1 MSEDIIIK
9 LKSNDEKEF
18 TINKK
23 AVERSRLVAGI
34 LADYE
39 DNTEVPLPD
48 VNGTTLGR
56 IVEYLKHYENS
67 EPKPIPKPLKNSHID
82 EILDEWDFNFVDNIP
97 LDESIDLLNAANYMD
112 IAPLL
117 QLACCRIAREMI
129 DRPVE
134 EVRELFGITSDMS
147 KEEME
152 EMDKYPID

>member
-1 MSEDIIIK
+1 MSEDKEIK
-9 LKSNDEKEF
+9 LKSNDEQVF
-18 TINKK
+18 TIKEK
-23 AVERSRLVAGI
+23 AVNRSNLVKGI

-48 VNGTTLGR
+48 VNGKTLKR
-56 IVEYLKHYENS
+56 VVDYLTHYENS

-82 EILDEWDFNFVDNIP
+82 EILDKWDYDFIIEVP
-97 LDESIDLLNAANYMD
+97 LDDSIDLLNAANYMD

-117 QLACCRIAREMI
+117 QLACCRIASEMI
-129 DRPVE
+129 DRPVD
-134 EVRELFGITSDMS
+134 EVRELFGITCDMT

>member
-1 MSEDIIIK
+1 MEDKKIT
-9 LKSNDEKEF
+9 LKSNDGALF
-18 TINKK
+18 TLNEK
-23 AVERSRLVAGI
+23 AVLRSNLIAGI
-34 LADYE
+34 LVDYE

-82 EILDEWDFNFVDNIP
+82 EILDEWDYDFIIEVP
-97 LDESIDLLNAANYMD
+97 LDDSIDLLNAANYMD

>member
-1 MSEDIIIK
+1 MEDKKIT
-9 LKSNDEKEF
+9 LKSNDGALF
-18 TINKK
+18 TLNEK
-23 AVERSRLVAGI
+23 AVLRSNLIAGI
-34 LADYE
+34 LVDFE

-117 QLACCRIAREMI
+117 QLACCRIASEMI
-129 DRPVE
+129 DRPVD

-152 EMDKYPID
+152 ELDKYPID

>member
-1 MSEDIIIK
+1 MEDKKIT
-9 LKSNDEKEF
+9 LKSNDGALF
-18 TINKK
+18 TLNEK
-23 AVERSRLVAGI
+23 AVLRSNLIAGI
-34 LADYE
+34 LVDYE

-112 IAPLL
+112 IEPLL
-117 QLACCRIAREMI
+117 QLACCKISSEMI

-134 EVRELFGITSDMS
+134 EVRELFGITSEIS

>member
-48 VNGTTLGR
+48 VNGKTLR
-56 IVEYLKHYENS
+56 
-67 EPKPIPKPLKNSHID
+67 KNS
-82 EILDEWDFNFVDNIP
+82 
-97 LDESIDLLNAANYMD
+97 
-112 IAPLL
+112 
-117 QLACCRIAREMI
+117 RIFKT
-129 DRPVE
+129 
-134 EVRELFGITSDMS
+134 L
-147 KEEME
+147 
-152 EMDKYPID
+152 

>member
-1 MSEDIIIK
+1 MSADKEIK
-9 LKSNDEKEF
+9 LKSNDEQVF
-18 TINKK
+18 TIKES
-23 AVERSRLVAGI
+23 AVNRSNLVKGI

-82 EILDEWDFNFVDNIP
+82 EILDKWDYDFIIEVP
-97 LDESIDLLNAANYMD
+97 LDDSIDLLNAANYMD

-117 QLACCRIAREMI
+117 QLACCRIASEMI
-129 DRPVE
+129 DRPVD
-134 EVRELFGITSDMS
+134 EVRELFGITCDMT

>member
-1 MSEDIIIK
+1 MEDKKIT
-9 LKSNDEKEF
+9 LKSNDGALF
-18 TINKK
+18 TLNEK
-23 AVERSRLVAGI
+23 AVLRSNLIAGI
-34 LADYE
+34 LVDYE

-112 IAPLL
+112 IEPLL
-117 QLACCRIAREMI
+117 QLACCRIARELI

-134 EVRELFGITSDMS
+134 EIRELFGITSDMS

-152 EMDKYPID
+152 EIDKYPID

>member
-1 MSEDIIIK
+1 MSADKEIK
-9 LKSNDEKEF
+9 LKSNDEQVF
-18 TINKK
+18 TIKESTVN
-23 AVERSRLVAGI
+23 RSNLVKGI

-48 VNGTTLGR
+48 VNGKTLKR
-56 IVEYLKHYENS
+56 VVDYLTHYENS

-82 EILDEWDFNFVDNIP
+82 EILDKWDYDFIIEVP
-97 LDESIDLLNAANYMD
+97 LDDSIDLLNAANYMD

-152 EMDKYPID
+152 EIDNYPID

>member
-1 MSEDIIIK
+1 MEDKKIT
-9 LKSNDEKEF
+9 LKSNDGALF
-18 TINKK
+18 TLNEK
-23 AVERSRLVAGI
+23 AVLRSNLIAGI
-34 LADYE
+34 LVDYE
-39 DNTEVPLPD
+39 DKTEVPLPD

-147 KEEME
+147 NEEME
-152 EMDKYPID
+152 EIDKYPID

>member
-1 MSEDIIIK
+1 MSADKEIK
-9 LKSNDEKEF
+9 LKSNDEQVF
-18 TINKK
+18 TIKES
-23 AVERSRLVAGI
+23 AVNRSNLVKGI

-48 VNGTTLGR
+48 VNGKTLKR
-56 IVEYLKHYENS
+56 VVDYLTHYENS

-117 QLACCRIAREMI
+117 QLACCRIASEMI
-129 DRPVE
+129 DRPVD
-134 EVRELFGITSDMS
+134 EVRELFGITCDMT